1 MPTKGKRERWTDE
14 EALKRAREE
23 AKEGKS
29 PTTQAGEFV
38 REEVEHIRHGKHGA
52 RSTKQAIA
60 IGLQKARRAGVMGD
74 VMWRL
79 LDDAR
84 AAGNRTAY
92 TYVERENVAS
102 MEVERCLLEHPDVAD
117 AVVVGAPHE
126 RWGEAITGVV
136 VVRPGAAVDEEQ
148 LLLHCRGRLAG
159 FKVPKRIVFVSEF
172 ARTGTGK
179 VQKHVMRAQLSNL
192 YST

>member
-1 MPTKGKRERWTDE
+1 MNGYLNQPDASRQ
-14 EALKRAREE
+14 
-23 AKEGKS
+23 S
-29 PTTQAGEFV
+29 F
-38 REEVEHIRHGKHGA
+38 RHGWFH
-52 RSTKQAIA
+52 S
-60 IGLQKARRAGVMGD
+60 GD
-74 VMWRL
+74 VAHIDEDGAIWFKDRYK
-79 LDDAR
+79 DVIKT
-84 AAGNRTAY
+84 GG
-92 TYVERENVAS
+92 ENVAS

-179 VQKHVMRAQLSNL
+179 VQKHVMRTQLSNL